1 MCRVFEISSSSFYYK
16 PIPQSVEKQAQIQLI
31 EQAFSD
37 SNATYGKRRIQAD
50 LLDLECKVGVYAI
63 ATVMKNLGLKAIR
76 PKKKHYYPNTGDE
89 HVYAPNLLKRQF
101 NPTTYN
107 THWVGDITYIK
118 SHQGWSYLACVLD
131 LGTKEIVGYALSSQ
145 PMLR

>member
-1 MCRVFEISSSSFYYK
+1 MREVKKANPGFRMSELCRVFEISCSSFYYK
-16 PIPQSVEKQAQIQLI
+16 PIPQSVEKQTLIQFV

-76 PKKKHYYPNTGDE
+76 PKKSITILTLVTNMFTHPICLNGSLTLRLITLIGW
-89 HVYAPNLLKRQF
+89 VTL
-101 NPTTYN
+101 PT
-107 THWVGDITYIK
+107 
-118 SHQGWSYLACVLD
+118 
-131 LGTKEIVGYALSSQ
+131 
-145 PMLR
+145 